1 MGLGLQRTRA
11 AAARRESKAATARR
25 ESKAA
30 AARRESKAFFQI
42 WARLKRER
50 ER

>member
-1 MGLGLQRTRA
+1 MGLQRTRA